1 MLKATT
7 LVVINDTRIGFF
19 LWWHG
24 RSEEYLK
31 STIFIVYL
39 FGPPV
44 CEDFGSF
51 DWAVLRFGEIR
62 NSDYS
67 PMYPLLTFCMY
78 HATFAVNTPALISG
92 AIVGRMKM
100 ISYMIFI
107 FIWSTVCYD
116 PIAHW
121 VWGGSDLVASTIL
134 GRRHDYD
141 PQSTTAHNLPFTRLV
156 TCLLWVAALAL
167 INSNVAAAF
176 ALVTW
181 VAIDAVR
188 GHIAISGA
196 CSGSIVGFVV
206 ITPACGFVQL
216 GWGLLIGV
224 IGAIIVYCLLLL
236 KRYMQFDD
244 TLDIVCG
251 IYGALITGLF
261 AQKIVNSGGD
271 DGAFYGHSVQLWYQ
285 IAGILTTIGFAAVWT
300 TGILFPLDLIIGI
313 RLPHEDELAGLDI
326 ADIKM

>member
-121 VWGGSDLVASTIL
+121 VWG
-134 GRRHDYD
+134 
-141 PQSTTAHNLPFTRLV
+141 
-156 TCLLWVAALAL
+156 
-167 INSNVAAAF
+167 SN
-176 ALVTW
+176 
-181 VAIDAVR
+181 
-188 GHIAISGA
+188 G
-196 CSGSIVGFVV
+196 
-206 ITPACGFVQL
+206 
-216 GWGLLIGV
+216 
-224 IGAIIVYCLLLL
+224 
-236 KRYMQFDD
+236 
-244 TLDIVCG
+244 
-251 IYGALITGLF
+251 
-261 AQKIVNSGGD
+261 
-271 DGAFYGHSVQLWYQ
+271 
-285 IAGILTTIGFAAVWT
+285 
-300 TGILFPLDLIIGI
+300 
-313 RLPHEDELAGLDI
+313 
-326 ADIKM
+326 